1 MALIL
6 PPLMPKGADAE
17 CGGGI
22 KMTNSNTIFEKNP
35 KKTLFFSVLLFS
47 CITLGLLEFS
57 ASKIFGLGKVVI
69 YQSHPIYGYRPVP
82 NQLVSRDNGPTNI
95 KINNLGLRA
104 NQDWHEKTPNK
115 KRILFLGDS
124 VTYGGS
130 YIDNQDLF
138 SSLAFK
144 HNKNIETANAGVN
157 AWGILNIHGLIKNL
171 NFMPADIYITLVP
184 EGDFYRGL
192 NGIGGQPFW
201 TRKPKYALEELLQHG
216 SYILSLKKNPGLSI
230 KSLPIQEQEKT
241 VELAVLALKEYD
253 AYLKQQGYQHYIFIT
268 PTLPQVVHNAEN
280 DLLIKNSLDN
290 NKLDYIYLRNK
301 IPQDLTQSQK
311 TNLFHDSIHLSQ
323 AGHALWAEM
332 IQKEVEPKLYF

>member
-1 MALIL
+1 M
-6 PPLMPKGADAE
+6 KKTD
-17 CGGGI
+17 
-22 KMTNSNTIFEKNP
+22 NIFEKNP
-35 KKTLFFSVLLFS
+35 KKTLFFSALLF
-47 CITLGLLEFS
+47 IFIIIGLLEFS

-82 NQLVSRDNGPTNI
+82 NQLVSRDNGHTNI

-104 NQDWHEKTPNK
+104 NQDWLEKTPNK

-138 SSLAFK
+138 STLAFK
-144 HNKNIETANAGVN
+144 NNKNIETANAGVN
-157 AWGILNIHGLIKNL
+157 AWGILNIHGLIQNL

-201 TRKPKYALEELLQHG
+201 TRKPKYALEELWQHG
-216 SYILSLKKNPGLSI
+216 AYILSLKKNAGINI
-230 KSLPIQEQEKT
+230 KTLPIQEQEKT

-253 AYLKQQGYQHYIFIT
+253 AHLKQQGHQHYIFIT
-268 PTLPQVVHNAEN
+268 PTLPQVVDNTEN
-280 DLLIKNSLDN
+280 DLLIKSSLDN
-290 NKLDYIYLRNK
+290 NKIDYVYIRDKIYQN
-301 IPQDLTQSQK
+301 LTQSQK
-311 TNLFHDSIHLSQ
+311 TNLFHDAIHLSQ
-323 AGHALWAEM
+323 AGHALWAEI
-332 IQKEVEPKLYF
+332 IQKETEPKLYF